1 MISNGAPRSAEPQ
14 SDARSL
20 ICEHGRSPRHRPR
33 VRFRPRR
40 GPSADCVGR
49 SRTRTGARSEVT
61 RQTIPNQ
68 TLRPLAPPAHV
79 GDPGGQIDPCNGT
92 QSKHGFRLLQDA
104 QQAFERTRIRVRCTS
119 IRRPPGSTPASP
131 QVGSRSSAIS
141 WPPTPP
147 APNNRPKKLACSLSS
162 TALLQM
168 AIQSAEPQT
177 RLSQTRS
184 AAYRCSQTRPPTAE
198 APHSYIAWALTA
210 LFLRSSG
217 HCNTDP
223 ACRTR
228 VLLRLLRVLRDAYTP
243 LHHGDTET
251 RRNPC
256 SCSVFP
262 LTSPSSQCLRGRE
275 SSDIRNSVQ

>member
-1 MISNGAPRSAEPQ
+1 MHLDPAPARQHHGQPTSRFPLVGDFLAANSTGTKQPAEEVGLLPVF
-14 SDARSL
+14 
-20 ICEHGRSPRHRPR
+20 HRPCFRWQSR
-33 VRFRPRR
+33 VLNLKP
-40 GPSADCVGR
+40 D
-49 SRTRTGARSEVT
+49 
-61 RQTIPNQ
+61 
-68 TLRPLAPPAHV
+68 
-79 GDPGGQIDPCNGT
+79 
-92 QSKHGFRLLQDA
+92 
-104 QQAFERTRIRVRCTS
+104 
-119 IRRPPGSTPASP
+119 
-131 QVGSRSSAIS
+131 
-141 WPPTPP
+141 
-147 APNNRPKKLACSLSS
+147 
-162 TALLQM
+162 
-168 AIQSAEPQT
+168 
-177 RLSQTRS
+177 SQTRS

-228 VLLRLLRVLRDAYTP
+228 VLLRLLRVLRGAYTP

-251 RRNPC
+251 RRDPC